1 MNFADWIKLASAT
14 DYKGTEYY
22 ALCDQY
28 PEHLEYLRQLI
39 VQDMINCVREVAE

>member
-1 MNFADWIKLASAT
+1 MKFADWFSLASAA

-28 PEHLEYLRQLI
+28 PQHLEYLRQLI
-39 VQDMINCVREVAE
+39 VQDMIRCVQETAE